1 MNPNPVL
8 EFRRL
13 AADLLPGLTSFFE
26 SMIANKDDEFFHPHP
41 FTAEKAVELCGS
53 PGKDLYLVAV
63 NAGDVLAYGLLRGWD
78 EGYSIPSLGIAI
90 HPAARGTGLGMAFMR
105 YLHAAAANRGAK
117 SIRLK
122 VYSHNTKAKSL
133 YEKLGYQLAGET
145 EGQLLYALTLR

>member
-13 AADLLPGLTSFFE
+13 APDLLPGLTAFFG

-41 FTAEKAVELCGS
+41 FTAEKAAELCGFA
-53 PGKDLYLVAV
+53 GKDLYLVAAC
-63 NAGDVLAYGLLRGWD
+63 AGEVLAYGLLRGWD
-78 EGYSIPSLGIAI
+78 EGYAIPSLGIAVQ
-90 HPAARGTGLGMAFMR
+90 PAARGTGLGTAFMR

-122 VYSHNTKAKSL
+122 VYPHNTIAKAL
-133 YEKLGYQLAGET
+133 YEKLGYRPAGET
-145 EGQLLYALTLR
+145 DGQVLYTLTLR